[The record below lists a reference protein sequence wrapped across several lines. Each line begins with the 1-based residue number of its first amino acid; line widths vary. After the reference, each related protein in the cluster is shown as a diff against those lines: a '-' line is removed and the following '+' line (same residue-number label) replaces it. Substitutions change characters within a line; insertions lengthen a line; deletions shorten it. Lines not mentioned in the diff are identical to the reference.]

1 MMSNQLLNDKFIRQR
16 SEELQIPYENLF
28 AASVLEEIVQKIAQS
43 KYAKNFWMKNSEHL
57 KLDNYRKKIDLNL
70 NFYIKETEDF
80 HYKKSEIGNFFAEIF
95 RNYKREAIHW
105 NYHITMDGG
114 VIFIDIIAT
123 FSLWKIPVKIKLE
136 RVAQEHLIPYVR
148 DIQLFSNNHRNVQIY
163 CFPSEYV
170 ITEKFLEILDK
181 LELINDMSCYLDIYE
196 ILKRDVLSG
205 RKVWELLSEGC
216 TQHGIAVEEKRLA
229 MLSSYRTS
237 SYMEKKWKAFLRR
250 RNRKQPG
257 WNDVMD
263 MMERFFGIIWE
274 HMCRNVVY
282 LGDWMPELGR
292 CID

>member
-1 MMSNQLLNDKFIRQR
+1 MSNQLLNDKFIRQR

-28 AASVLEEIVQKIAQS
+28 AAAVLENIVQKIAQS
-43 KYAKNFWMKNSEHL
+43 KYVENFWMKNSENL
-57 KLDNYRKKIDLNL
+57 QLDNYRKKIDLNL
-70 NFYIKETEDF
+70 NFYIKETENF
-80 HYKKSEIGNFFAEIF
+80 HYKKGEIGNFFAEIF
-95 RNYKREAIHW
+95 RNYKKEAIHW
-105 NYHITMDGG
+105 NYHIAMDFG
-114 VIFIDIIAT
+114 IIYIDVVAT
-123 FSLWKIPVKIKLE
+123 FSLWKVPVKIKLE
-136 RVAQEHLIPYVR
+136 RVAQENLIPYVR
-148 DIQLFSNNHRNVQIY
+148 DMQLFSNNNCKIQVY
-163 CFPSEYV
+163 FFPSEFV

-181 LELINDMSCYLDIYE
+181 LELINDMSCYLDIYD

-216 TQHGIAVEEKRLA
+216 TRYGIAVEEKRLA

-250 RNRKQPG
+250 KKRKQPV

-263 MMERFFGIIWE
+263 IIERFFCVIWD